1 VIEKVFGWFDQR
13 LGAASFAR
21 KSLRKIFPD
30 HWSFML
36 GEIALYSFVILVITG
51 VFLTFFYVPDS
62 ASTVYH
68 GPYVPL
74 EGQTMSRAYASVMRL
89 SFEVRSGL
97 VFRQIHH
104 WAALVMVGAVVVHAL
119 RVFFTGAFRKPRE
132 LNWAFGMLLLVLTLA
147 IGFAGYSLPDDL
159 LSGTGLRI
167 GYSVTLSIPVIGTWL
182 AYLIFGGE
190 YPAPDLLSRLF
201 VLHVMILPALIAATI
216 GVHLAILWR
225 QKHTNFPEQGLAP
238 DRIRGERLWPR
249 YAFKSV
255 GFLFVLWGLLA
266 LLGGLIQINPI
277 WLYGPYDPHIVSQ
290 AAQPDWYMGW
300 LEGVVRLFPNWS
312 ITVFGY
318 EVPEL
323 FFPSI
328 LIPGIFFT
336 VLGLW
341 PWIEPWFSRDREAHD
356 LLQYPRDMPWRT
368 ALGSAMIAFFVL
380 LTIAGAGRLGR
391 GDGPVD
397 ARAGDRPADDGV
409 RRRVLD
415 RRRTE
420 AERPGAREALEDPR
434 GAPPRRRWLR
444 HRGGRRGRVP
454 ERGGASPRRGRGGG
468 ASGRAQG
475 RRLSPGEATSGAGR
489 LRAPMASSSPSR
501 TTGRRRQPRPTG
513 YPLLSCIRPIV
524 AQPNSSAPTTRSHR
538 P

>member
-1 VIEKVFGWFDQR
+1 MIEKIFGWFDQR

-62 ASTVYH
+62 AATVYH

-74 EGQTMSRAYASVMRL
+74 EGQTMSRAFASVMRL
-89 SFEVRSGL
+89 SFQVRSGL

-132 LNWAFGMLLLVLTLA
+132 MNWAFGMALLVLTLL

-167 GYSVTLSIPVIGTWL
+167 GYSVTLSIPFVGTWL

-201 VLHVMILPALIAATI
+201 VLHVMILPALIAATV

-225 QKHTNFPEQGLAP
+225 QKHTNFPEKGLAP

-255 GFLFVLWGLLA
+255 GFLFVMWGLLA
-266 LLGGLIQINPI
+266 LLGGLVQINPI

-312 ITVFGY
+312 ITIFGY

-341 PWIEPWFSRDREAHD
+341 PWIEPWFTRDRDAHD

-368 ALGSAMIAFFVL
+368 ALGSSMIAFFVL
-380 LTIAGAGRLGR
+380 LTIAGGDDVVASVLGISIEAMVRWLRVLVIVVPIAVFFGAYWLAAGLKRSGLE
-391 GDGPVD
+391 PVKRS
-397 ARAGDRPADDGV
+397 AVLEV
-409 RRRVLD
+409 RRRADGGFETEEEVGGGFPSEEERL
-415 RRRTE
+415 RAE
-420 AERPGAREALEDPR
+420 AERDA
-434 GAPPRRRWLR
+434 
-444 HRGGRRGRVP
+444 GGPKVGV
-454 ERGGASPRRGRGGG
+454 
-468 ASGRAQG
+468 
-475 RRLSPGEATSGAGR
+475 
-489 LRAPMASSSPSR
+489 
-501 TTGRRRQPRPTG
+501 
-513 YPLLSCIRPIV
+513 
-524 AQPNSSAPTTRSHR
+524 
-538 P
+538 